1 MDMEQLDFAYV
12 ERLKSMMSA
21 QNNVVAKL
29 NLNKYAS
36 KLILNQPE
44 DIEDFKDLQYDTEM
58 TKEKYDLI
66 FVFIFNMGQFKEYL
80 DLVIQKKAIQENGYL
95 FFAYPKKNNRKY
107 KEYIDRDSFFQQNL
121 VDAEGYVSDSTLKF
135 SRMVS
140 MDDVF
145 TVIGLKS
152 QSPKKGKSPGTKS
165 SQRVNDYVDHIPS
178 LREYLGS
185 RKELLDKYDNLAVG
199 YQKDWA
205 RYVYSA
211 KRSETQEKR
220 LLQMCDILAQG
231 YKSIDLY
238 RARRE

>member
-1 MDMEQLDFAYV
+1 MN
-12 ERLKSMMSA
+12 SPT
-21 QNNVVAKL
+21 NVVAKL
-29 NLNKYAS
+29 NLNKYES

-44 DIEDFKDLQYDTEM
+44 DIAYFNELQYDSEM

-66 FVFIFNMGQFKEYL
+66 FVFIFNMNQFKEYL
-80 DLVIQKKAIQENGYL
+80 DLVIRKQAIHENGYL

-107 KEYIDRDSFFQQNL
+107 KEYIDRDSFFEQNA
-121 VDAEGYVSDSTLKF
+121 VNEEGYVSGSTLKF

-152 QSPKKGKSPGTKS
+152 QAPRKSKPTNAKS
-165 SQRVNDYVDHIPS
+165 SQRVDDYVDYIS
-178 LREYLGS
+178 SIREYLS
-185 RKELLDKYDNLAVG
+185 SDKELLELYDHLTAG

-220 LLQMCDILAQG
+220 LQRMKDILAQG
-231 YKSIDLY
+231 YKSLDLY
-238 RARRE
+238 RRREQ

>member
-1 MDMEQLDFAYV
+1 
-12 ERLKSMMSA
+12 MSP

-44 DIEDFKDLQYDTEM
+44 DIEDFKELQYDTEM

-66 FVFIFNMGQFKEYL
+66 FVFIFNMDQFKEYL
-80 DLVIQKKAIQENGYL
+80 DLVIQKQAIHENGYL

-107 KEYIDRDSFFQQNL
+107 KEYIDRDSFFQQNQI
-121 VDAEGYVSDSTLKF
+121 DEEGYVSGSTLKF

-145 TVIGLKS
+145 TVIGLKA
-152 QSPKKGKSPGTKS
+152 QALKKGKSPSAKS
-165 SQRVNDYVDHIPS
+165 SQRVDDYVDYVPS
-178 LREYLGS
+178 IRNYLS
-185 RKELLDKYDNLAVG
+185 NHKELLDKYNNLAVG

-238 RARRE
+238 RARGE

>member
-1 MDMEQLDFAYV
+1 MN
-12 ERLKSMMSA
+12 SPT
-21 QNNVVAKL
+21 NVVAKL
-29 NLNKYAS
+29 NLNKYES

-44 DIEDFKDLQYDTEM
+44 DIAYFNELQYDSEM

-66 FVFIFNMGQFKEYL
+66 FVFIFNMDQFKEYL
-80 DLVIQKKAIQENGYL
+80 DLVIRKQAIHENGYL

-107 KEYIDRDSFFQQNL
+107 KEYIDRDSFFEQNA
-121 VDAEGYVSDSTLKF
+121 VNEEGYVSGSTLKF

-152 QSPKKGKSPGTKS
+152 QASRKSKPTNAKS
-165 SQRVNDYVDHIPS
+165 SQRVDDYVDYIS
-178 LREYLGS
+178 SIREYLS
-185 RKELLDKYDNLAVG
+185 SDKELLELYDHLTAG

-211 KRSETQEKR
+211 KKSETQEKR
-220 LLQMCDILAQG
+220 LQQMKDILAQG
-231 YKSIDLY
+231 CKSLDLY
-238 RARRE
+238 RRREQ

>member
-1 MDMEQLDFAYV
+1 MN
-12 ERLKSMMSA
+12 SPT
-21 QNNVVAKL
+21 NVVAKL
-29 NLNKYAS
+29 NLNKYES

-44 DIEDFKDLQYDTEM
+44 DIAYFNELQYDSEM

-66 FVFIFNMGQFKEYL
+66 FVFIFNMNQFKEYL
-80 DLVIQKKAIQENGYL
+80 DLVIRKQAIHENGYL

-107 KEYIDRDSFFQQNL
+107 KEYIDRDSFFEQNA
-121 VDAEGYVSDSTLKF
+121 VNEEGYVSGSTLKF

-152 QSPKKGKSPGTKS
+152 QAPRKSKPTNAKS
-165 SQRVNDYVDHIPS
+165 SQRVDDYVDYIS
-178 LREYLGS
+178 SIREYLS
-185 RKELLDKYDNLAVG
+185 SDKELLELYDHLTAG

-220 LLQMCDILAQG
+220 LQQMKDILAQG
-231 YKSIDLY
+231 YKSLDLY
-238 RARRE
+238 RRREQ

>member
-1 MDMEQLDFAYV
+1 MI
-12 ERLKSMMSA
+12 
-21 QNNVVAKL
+21 
-29 NLNKYAS
+29 LNK
-36 KLILNQPE
+36 P
-44 DIEDFKDLQYDTEM
+44 DDVEDFKDLQFDTEM
-58 TKEKYDLI
+58 KREKYDLI
-66 FVFIFNMGQFKEYL
+66 FIFIFNMGQFKEHL
-80 DLVIQKKAIQENGYL
+80 EFVINKQAVNENGYL

-107 KEYIDRDSFFQQNL
+107 KEYIDRDSFFEQNQ
-121 VDAEGYVSDSTLKF
+121 VDEEGYVSGSTLKF

-152 QSPKKGKSPGTKS
+152 QARKKSKAANAKS
-165 SQRVNDYVDHIPS
+165 SQRVDDYVDYIS
-178 LREYLGS
+178 SIRDYLGS
-185 RKELLDKYDNLAVG
+185 NKELLDKYNNLTVG

-211 KRSETQEKR
+211 KRTETQEKR

-238 RARRE
+238 RARGQ

>member
-1 MDMEQLDFAYV
+1 MN
-12 ERLKSMMSA
+12 SPT
-21 QNNVVAKL
+21 NVVAKL
-29 NLNKYAS
+29 NLNKYES

-44 DIEDFKDLQYDTEM
+44 DIAYFNELQYDSEM

-66 FVFIFNMGQFKEYL
+66 FVFIFNMNQFKEYL
-80 DLVIQKKAIQENGYL
+80 DLVIRKQAIHENGYL

-107 KEYIDRDSFFQQNL
+107 KEYIDRDSFFEQNA
-121 VDAEGYVSDSTLKF
+121 VNEEGYVSGSTLKF

-152 QSPKKGKSPGTKS
+152 QAPRKSKPTNAKS
-165 SQRVNDYVDHIPS
+165 SQRVDDYVDYIS
-178 LREYLGS
+178 SIREYLS
-185 RKELLDKYDNLAVG
+185 SDKELLELYDHLTAG

-220 LLQMCDILAQG
+220 LQRMKDILAQG
-231 YKSIDLY
+231 YKSLDLY
-238 RARRE
+238 R

>member
-1 MDMEQLDFAYV
+1 M
-12 ERLKSMMSA
+12 
-21 QNNVVAKL
+21 AKL
-29 NLNKYAS
+29 NLNKYES

-44 DIEDFKDLQYDTEM
+44 DIAYFNELQFDTEM

-66 FVFIFNMGQFKEYL
+66 FVFIFNMDQFKEYL
-80 DLVIQKKAIQENGYL
+80 DLIIRKQAIQENGYL
-95 FFAYPKKNNRKY
+95 FFAYPKKSNRKY
-107 KEYIDRDSFFQQNL
+107 KEYIDRDSFFEQN
-121 VDAEGYVSDSTLKF
+121 VVNEEGYVSGSTLKF

-152 QSPKKGKSPGTKS
+152 QAQRKSKRTNTKS
-165 SQRVNDYVDHIPS
+165 SQRVDDYVDYIS
-178 LREYLGS
+178 SIREYLS
-185 RKELLDKYDNLAVG
+185 SDKELLEQYDHLAAG

-220 LLQMCDILAQG
+220 LLQMKDILAQG
-231 YKSIDLY
+231 YKSLDLY
-238 RARRE
+238 RRREQ

>member
-1 MDMEQLDFAYV
+1 MN
-12 ERLKSMMSA
+12 SPT
-21 QNNVVAKL
+21 NVVAKL
-29 NLNKYAS
+29 NLNKYET

-44 DIEDFKDLQYDTEM
+44 DIAYFNELQYDSEM

-66 FVFIFNMGQFKEYL
+66 FVFIFNMDQFKEYL
-80 DLVIQKKAIQENGYL
+80 DLIIRKQAIHENGYL

-107 KEYIDRDSFFQQNL
+107 KEYIDRDSFFEQNA
-121 VDAEGYVSDSTLKF
+121 VNEEGYVSGSTLKF

-152 QSPKKGKSPGTKS
+152 QAPRKSKPTNAKS
-165 SQRVNDYVDHIPS
+165 SQRVDDYVDYIS
-178 LREYLGS
+178 SIREYLNS
-185 RKELLDKYDNLAVG
+185 DQELLELYDHLTAG

-211 KRSETQEKR
+211 KKSETQEKR
-220 LLQMCDILAQG
+220 LQQMKDILAQG
-231 YKSIDLY
+231 YKSLDLY
-238 RARRE
+238 RRREQ